1 MMGPLEERI
10 IVELSAY
17 VLERLHE
24 DDEFI
29 LSRGHA
35 GRADPRSLL
44 LLAPVSTRPTL
55 EKR

>member
-1 MMGPLEERI
+1 MMGGLEERI

-29 LSRGHA
+29 LSRGHVTI
-35 GRADPRSLL
+35 PE
-44 LLAPVSTRPTL
+44 VSPSVT
-55 EKR
+55 